1 MRKRLTITI
10 LSITL
15 VVLML
20 CGWTA
25 YAATSPNTSTST
37 SVLGTFKSITSDAV
51 IVTTNTGDQTI
62 ALAKSVWVYR
72 NDQKAQLADLKPG
85 DQIELIV
92 NSKQQAAYVKATST
106 GAGAPVTEAVP
117 ATPVTPEPTTTPAP
131 SATSGQP
138 AAAVPNQPV
147 PSTQPPS
154 QNNEVYPNLED
165 IDLKV
170 DGKHFKLHVTQTK
183 GAKGTLYDL
192 NIKPENS
199 GTIHL
204 KGDQAAAWI
213 KMLLASIDLKSSNAE
228 QALTQLLAEHY
239 NLDASK
245 LNVHL
250 KTKWEQVQAP
260 NNTLKQQDSHKDETA
275 QQDEDKNEN
284 EDKNKDT
291 KKDDNS
297 KNKVENNNN
306 NNNNNNYNKENDN
319 KEINNSKS
327 KAHGNNENSGK
338 NDDRK
343 KSEKQNRSN
352 HNDD

>member
-15 VVLML
+15 AVLML

-37 SVLGTFKSITSDAV
+37 SVLGTFKSIASDAV
-51 IVTTNTGDQTI
+51 TVNTNTGDQTI
-62 ALAKSVWVYR
+62 PLAKSVWVYR

-106 GAGAPVTEAVP
+106 DAGAPVTEAVP
-117 ATPVTPEPTTTPAP
+117 ATPVTPEPTATPASP
-131 SATSGQP
+131 GTSDQA
-138 AAAVPNQPV
+138 AAAVPNKPV
-147 PSTQPPS
+147 SSTQSPS
-154 QNNEVYPNLED
+154 QQNNEVYPNLED

-170 DGKHFKLHVTQTK
+170 DGKHFKLHITQTK
-183 GAKGTLYDL
+183 GANGILYDL

-213 KMLLASIDLKSSNAE
+213 KMLLASVDLKSSNAE

-239 NLDASK
+239 NLDATK
-245 LNVHL
+245 LNIHM
-250 KTKWEQVQAP
+250 KTKWEQEQAP
-260 NNTLKQQDSHKDETA
+260 NTVKQQDSQKDESA
-275 QQDEDKNEN
+275 QKDDDEDEDK
-284 EDKNKDT
+284 DKNKD
-291 KKDDNS
+291 KDDKVKYKDNDKSNS
-297 KNKVENNNN
+297 NNNNKENNNA
-306 NNNNNNYNKENDN
+306 
-319 KEINNSKS
+319 KS
-327 KAHGNNENSGK
+327 KAHGNSEHSGK
-338 NDDRK
+338 DDDRK
-343 KSEKQNRSN
+343 KSDK
-352 HNDD
+352 

>member
-37 SVLGTFKSITSDAV
+37 SVLGTFKSIASDAV
-51 IVTTNTGDQTI
+51 TVNTNTGDQTI
-62 ALAKSVWVYR
+62 PLAKSVWVYR

-92 NSKQQAAYVKATST
+92 NSKQQAAYVKAT

-117 ATPVTPEPTTTPAP
+117 ATPVTPEPTSTPA
-131 SATSGQP
+131 SSGTSGQ
-138 AAAVPNQPV
+138 ASAAVPSAPV
-147 PSTQPPS
+147 SSTQPTS
-154 QNNEVYPNLED
+154 QLNNEIYPNLED

-170 DGKHFKLHVTQTK
+170 DGKHFKLHITQTK
-183 GAKGTLYDL
+183 GANGILYDL

-213 KMLLASIDLKSSNAE
+213 KMLLASVDLKSSNAE

-245 LNVHL
+245 LNIHM
-250 KTKWEQVQAP
+250 KTKWEQEQAP
-260 NNTLKQQDSHKDETA
+260 DTLKQQDSNKDESA
-275 QQDEDKNEN
+275 KKDDDDDED
-284 EDKNKDT
+284 EDKNKD
-291 KKDDNS
+291 KDDKVKYKDNNKNNS
-297 KNKVENNNN
+297 NNNS
-306 NNNNNNYNKENDN
+306 NKD
-319 KEINNSKS
+319 KS
-327 KAHGNNENSGK
+327 NEGK
-338 NDDRK
+338 NDDRQK
-343 KSEKQNRSN
+343 NEKQSRSN

>member
-25 YAATSPNTSTST
+25 YAATSPNTTIST
-37 SVLGTFKSITSDAV
+37 SVLGTFKSIASDAV
-51 IVTTNTGDQTI
+51 TINTNTGDQI
-62 ALAKSVWVYR
+62 IPLAKSVWVYR

-117 ATPVTPEPTTTPAP
+117 ATPASPEPTSTPAP

-138 AAAVPNQPV
+138 AATVPIEPLS
-147 PSTQPPS
+147 STQPPS
-154 QNNEVYPNLED
+154 KKNNEVYPNLED

-170 DGKHFKLHVTQTK
+170 DGKHFKLHITQTK
-183 GAKGTLYDL
+183 GANGILYDL
-192 NIKPENS
+192 NMKPENS

-213 KMLLASIDLKSSNAE
+213 KMLLASVDLKSSNAE
-228 QALTQLLAEHY
+228 QALKQLLAEHY

-245 LNVHL
+245 LNIHM
-250 KTKWEQVQAP
+250 KTKWEQEQAP
-260 NNTLKQQDSHKDETA
+260 NTLKKQDSHEVKNAQKDDDE
-275 QQDEDKNEN
+275 DEDK
-284 EDKNKDT
+284 DKNKD
-291 KKDDNS
+291 
-297 KNKVENNNN
+297 KNKDKENNNT
-306 NNNNNNYNKENDN
+306 
-319 KEINNSKS
+319 KS
-327 KAHGNNENSGK
+327 KVHGNNEHSGK
-338 NDDRK
+338 NDDHK
-343 KSEKQNRSN
+343 KSEK
-352 HNDD
+352 

>member
-37 SVLGTFKSITSDAV
+37 SVLGTFKSIASDAV
-51 IVTTNTGDQTI
+51 TVNTNTGDQTI
-62 ALAKSVWVYR
+62 PLAKSVWVYR

-117 ATPVTPEPTTTPAP
+117 ATPVTPESTSTPAP
-131 SATSGQP
+131 SATSGQ
-138 AAAVPNQPV
+138 ASAAVPNAPV
-147 PSTQPPS
+147 SSTQPTS
-154 QNNEVYPNLED
+154 QLNNEIYPNLED

-170 DGKHFKLHVTQTK
+170 DGKHFKLHITQTK
-183 GAKGTLYDL
+183 GANGILYDL
-192 NIKPENS
+192 NVKPENS

-213 KMLLASIDLKSSNAE
+213 KMLLASVDLKSSNAE

-245 LNVHL
+245 LNVQM
-250 KTKWEQVQAP
+250 KTKWEQTQAP
-260 NNTLKQQDSHKDETA
+260 NTLKQQDSNKDESA
-275 QQDEDKNEN
+275 KKDDDDDED
-284 EDKNKDT
+284 EDKNKD
-291 KKDDNS
+291 KDDKVKYKDN
-297 KNKVENNNN
+297 NKNNNN
-306 NNNNNNYNKENDN
+306 NNSNKD
-319 KEINNSKS
+319 
-327 KAHGNNENSGK
+327 KAHSNEGK
-338 NDDRK
+338 NDDRQK
-343 KSEKQNRSN
+343 NEKQSRSN